1 MSYANVLPLLQS
13 VLYHDAVEGNVY
25 LSEDEGRTWRL
36 VDGIP
41 REEAYLLME
50 HPFDNRIV
58 CLAKFLIDSPD
69 RYTGIRLDKR
79 NKTLQDYG

>member
-1 MSYANVLPLLQS
+1 MSYANVPCSLQS
-13 VLYHDAVEGNVY
+13 VLYHDTAEGNVY
-25 LSEDEGRTWRL
+25 LSEDEGRSWQL

-58 CLAKFLIDSPD
+58 CLAIF
-69 RYTGIRLDKR
+69 
-79 NKTLQDYG
+79 